1 MNELTRWEYIRA
13 FIAKWI
19 VINIA
24 ARISSLAVASLMIET
39 YELYHQKLTEE
50 MEAVEPNEQS

>member
-24 ARISSLAVASLMIET
+24 ARISSLAVFALMIET